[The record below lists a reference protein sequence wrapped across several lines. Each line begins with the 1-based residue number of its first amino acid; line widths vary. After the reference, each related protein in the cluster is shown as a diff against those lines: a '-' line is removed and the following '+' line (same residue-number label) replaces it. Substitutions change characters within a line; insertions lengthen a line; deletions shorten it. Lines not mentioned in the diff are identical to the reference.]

1 MNHSQKLSERV
12 NTEVVSAEAD
22 TIDTMAQQLGVKLK
36 ESEKIKIMESGKKF
50 VDVFTN
56 DLIDFKLT
64 IDDATYADIN
74 YLEEFKN
81 AEQIIM
87 VSSEIKGKVLTS
99 TNAFDKKMQI
109 ITNNEIR
116 RNLFE
121 IVMQKSKE
129 AKDREVLVGFM
140 DYIKHKQDEFA
151 LFSQEIAT
159 NISNL
164 KNEKEMVGENA
175 RVLAK
180 KAITLTLTSTFFKSV
195 LPEIDLKNED
205 YQAKLVALDRRLR
218 TMYEILYVTKKSIID
233 IENQMDMFNELQ
245 NILDEYK
252 VSAMRIVSI
261 EIKNRVV
268 LQDIKEMYTS
278 LKHVRE
284 TINSLIV
291 ENSKIT
297 TQLVED
303 IHTLSKDSILDKNVM
318 TNAVESATQ
327 LKETKDQRSAETHK
341 QIQKDNKEYLD
352 KINQMVS
359 NEQKYNERH
368 NSKKMLE
375 L

>member
-1 MNHSQKLSERV
+1 MNYSQKLSERV

-22 TIDTMAQQLGVKLK
+22 TIDTMAQQLGVKLMV
-36 ESEKIKIMESGKKF
+36 SEKTKMMESGKKF

-64 IDDATYADIN
+64 IDDATYEDID
-74 YLEEFKN
+74 YLGEFNGSKQVVL
-81 AEQIIM
+81 A
-87 VSSEIKGKVLTS
+87 SSDIKDKVITS

-129 AKDREVLVGFM
+129 AKGREILVGFM

-151 LFSQEIAT
+151 LFSQEIAI

-195 LPEIDLKNED
+195 LPEINLKNED

-245 NILDEYK
+245 NVLDEYK

-284 TINSLIV
+284 TINSLTV